1 MAGVRLRE
9 GSASQVGPTSTAASS
24 EDRRRF
30 ELVGSG
36 QPVPIAPS
44 GSVPYCNLDFA
55 ASAPALRAVLD
66 AVERFLPWYSSI
78 HRGAGYKSRVASAAY
93 EGARESVRRFLSA
106 RSDDLVIFTR
116 NTTDSV
122 NLLER
127 VLPPDLEVVTFAL
140 EHHANLLPWRRR
152 RVTHLPVPA
161 GPVEMVAELTEHL
174 LTRTAPALVA
184 VTGASN
190 VTGEVMPLAELAAVA
205 HRHGSRLFV
214 DAAQLAP
221 HRAIDMTATGVDFL
235 ALSGHKLYAP
245 FGAGVLVGPP
255 DWFDRADPYLAG
267 GGPVEF
273 VTLDEVHW
281 SRGVDRHEA
290 GSPNVVGAVA
300 LGAACDHLAGI
311 GMDRVAALEA
321 QLFEYGRERLLA
333 VPGLELYS
341 TWSIDQP
348 HIGVLTFQLAGY
360 GHAAVA
366 EILSVE
372 HGIGVRDGCFCAH
385 PLMTRLLRLSNA
397 DMDGITGR
405 LRAGQ
410 PAFLPGAVRASLGL
424 DSTAKDVDRL
434 ADALADL
441 AGNGPRWTYRVDPE
455 TSGWSPDPDPRSWPD
470 LGPRLPSA

>member
-1 MAGVRLRE
+1 M
-9 GSASQVGPTSTAASS
+9 
-24 EDRRRF
+24 
-30 ELVGSG
+30 
-36 QPVPIAPS
+36 VPIAPS
-44 GSVPYCNLDFA
+44 GSVAYCNLDFA
-55 ASAPALRAVLD
+55 ASAPPLQKVLD
-66 AVERFLPWYSSI
+66 VVEAFLPWYSSI
-78 HRGAGYKSRVASAAY
+78 HRGAGYKSKVASAAY

-106 RSDDLVIFTR
+106 RTDDLVIFTR

-152 RVTHLPVPA
+152 RVTHLPIPA
-161 GPVEMVAELTEHL
+161 GLDEMVAELEEHL
-174 LTRTAPALVA
+174 SSRRSPVLVA

-190 VTGEVMPLAELAAVA
+190 VTGEVMPLDRLGAVA
-205 HRHGSRLFV
+205 HRHGSLLFV

-221 HRAIDMTATGVDFL
+221 HRAIDMTATGIDFL

-245 FGAGVLVGPP
+245 FGAGVLVGPAE
-255 DWFDRADPYLAG
+255 WFDRAEPYLAG
-267 GGPVEF
+267 GGAVEF
-273 VTLDEVHW
+273 VTVDEVHW
-281 SRGVDRHEA
+281 SQGVDRHES

-300 LGAACDHLAGI
+300 LGAACDHLVGI
-311 GMDRVAALEA
+311 GMDRVAAAEGELYEA
-321 QLFEYGRERLLA
+321 GRERLLA

-341 TWSIDQP
+341 TWSFGEP
-348 HIGVLTFQLAGY
+348 HIGVLCFQLPGY

-385 PLMTRLLRLSNA
+385 PLMTRLLRLTGS
-397 DMDGITGR
+397 DVDGITGR
-405 LRAGQ
+405 LRTGQ

-424 DSTAKDVDRL
+424 DSTAEDLGRL

-441 AGNGPRWTYRVDPE
+441 AVNGPRWTYRVDPE
-455 TSGWSPDPDPRSWPD
+455 SNGWSPEPDPRHWPD
-470 LGPRLPSA
+470 LELRLSPA